1 METPILSFFEKILMK
16 KKTAVLIFI
25 SFIWA
30 FSACN
35 TANFAAGKNS
45 QTIAHNTEKASVESP
60 ESTEEKSAGETPNQ
74 SNDVTGV
81 YQSKDANHF
90 NEFKI
95 EDRAGDLKVEFM
107 GLYEFKTEGGMAMA
121 NTDQTDV
128 LPATLK
134 GGTAIV
140 KIPDYPK
147 CRYTLV
153 FAGEKLTVRRDG
165 TIMDCGLGGQIAP
178 EGVYRKVSRKTPVFG
193 EWFEEKKDDT
203 TDTKIENQIENV
215 QDQTTKRISF
225 RQGSS
230 EAIVSGKI
238 TNGAAVIY
246 LVNARKGQTL
256 EFRVLEGGENNDVV
270 GEVFAPNGRNLTGE
284 DYGTFWRGQLPQ
296 SGDYKISIGTIETEN
311 TNFKIQI
318 AIK

>member
-1 METPILSFFEKILMK
+1 M
-16 KKTAVLIFI
+16 KKTAFLIFI

-30 FSACN
+30 FSACGA
-35 TANFAAGKNS
+35 ANFAAGKNS
-45 QTIAHNTEKASVESP
+45 QTVAHNTEKASSESLETNEESSVE
-60 ESTEEKSAGETPNQ
+60 ETRNL
-74 SNDVTGV
+74 SNNVTGV

-95 EDRAGDLKVEFM
+95 IDRAGDLKVEFM
-107 GLYEFKTEGGMAMA
+107 GLYQFKNEGGMAMA

-134 GGTAIV
+134 GDTAV
-140 KIPDYPK
+140 LKIPDYPK

-153 FAGEKLTVRRDG
+153 FAGEKLTVRREG
-165 TIMDCGLGGQIAP
+165 TIMDCNLGGQIAP
-178 EGVYRKVSRKTPVFG
+178 EGVYRKVSGKTPVFG
-193 EWFEEKKDDT
+193 EWFEEKKDDAE
-203 TDTKIENQIENV
+203 DAEIENQTENV
-215 QDQTTKRISF
+215 LDQTTKRISF

-230 EAIVSGKI
+230 EAVVSGKI
-238 TNGAAVIY
+238 VNGAEVIY

-270 GEVFAPNGRNLTGE
+270 GEVFAPGGRNLTGE
-284 DYGTFWRGQLPQ
+284 DYGTFWRGELPQ
-296 SGDYKISIGTIETEN
+296 SGDYKISVGTIETEN

>member
-1 METPILSFFEKILMK
+1 M
-16 KKTAVLIFI
+16 KKTALLIFI

-30 FSACN
+30 FSACDA
-35 TANFAAGKNS
+35 ANFAAAENS
-45 QTIAHNTEKASVESP
+45 RAATAHNTEKASAESL
-60 ESTEEKSAGETPNQ
+60 ESTEEKSVGDAENQ
-74 SNDVTGV
+74 SKNVTGV

-95 EDRAGDLKVEFM
+95 ADRAGDLKVEFM
-107 GLYEFKTEGGMAMA
+107 GLYEFKNEGGMAMA

-128 LPATLK
+128 LPARLK
-134 GGTAIV
+134 GDTAIV

-147 CRYTLV
+147 CRYTLL

-178 EGVYRKVSRKTPVFG
+178 EGVYRKVSDKVPVFG
-193 EWFEEKKDDT
+193 EWFEDKKEETKDA
-203 TDTKIENQIENV
+203 KIENQTEN
-215 QDQTTKRISF
+215 DPAGAAAKRVRF
-225 RQGSS
+225 QPGSS
-230 EAIVSGKI
+230 EAVVSGKI
-238 TNGAAVIY
+238 TNGAAIVY

-256 EFRVLEGGENNDVV
+256 EFRVLEGGKYNDVV
-270 GEVFAPNGRNLTGE
+270 GEVFAPDGTNLTGE
-284 DYGTFWRGQLPQ
+284 DYGTFWRGELPQ
-296 SGDYKISIGTIETEN
+296 NGDYKISVGTIETEN

>member
-1 METPILSFFEKILMK
+1 MN
-16 KKTAVLIFI
+16 KTVLLIFI

-30 FSACN
+30 FSACS

-45 QTIAHNTEKASVESP
+45 RTVVNNTEKASAESL
-60 ESTEEKSAGETPNQ
+60 ESNEEKSVEETPNQ
-74 SNDVTGV
+74 SNNVTGV
-81 YQSKDANHF
+81 YQSKDSNHF

-107 GLYEFKTEGGMAMA
+107 GLYEFKNEGGMAMA

-134 GGTAIV
+134 GDTAIV

-165 TIMDCGLGGQIAP
+165 TIMDCNLGGQIAP
-178 EGVYRKVSRKTPVFG
+178 EGVYRKVSGKTPVFG
-193 EWFEEKKDDT
+193 EWFEEKKDEPKDA
-203 TDTKIENQIENV
+203 KIENQIGNE
-215 QDQTTKRISF
+215 QESAAKRIRF
-225 RQGSS
+225 QPGSS
-230 EAIVSGKI
+230 EAVVSGKI

-246 LVNARKGQTL
+246 RLNARKGQTL
-256 EFRVLEGGENNDVV
+256 EFRVLEGGKYNDVV
-270 GEVFAPNGRNLTGE
+270 AEVFAPDGTNLTGE
-284 DYGTFWRGQLPQ
+284 DYGTFWRGELPQ
-296 SGDYKISIGTIETEN
+296 NGDYKISVGTIETEN

>member
-1 METPILSFFEKILMK
+1 MES
-16 KKTAVLIFI
+16 
-25 SFIWA
+25 
-30 FSACN
+30 N
-35 TANFAAGKNS
+35 
-45 QTIAHNTEKASVESP
+45 
-60 ESTEEKSAGETPNQ
+60 EEKSVEETPNQ
-74 SNDVTGV
+74 SNNVTGV
-81 YQSKDANHF
+81 YQSKDSNHF

-107 GLYEFKTEGGMAMA
+107 GLYEFKNEGGMAMA

-134 GGTAIV
+134 GDTAIV

-165 TIMDCGLGGQIAP
+165 TIMDCNLGGQIAP
-178 EGVYRKVSRKTPVFG
+178 EGVYRKVSGKTPVFG
-193 EWFEEKKDDT
+193 EWFEEKKDEPKDA
-203 TDTKIENQIENV
+203 KIENQIGNE
-215 QDQTTKRISF
+215 QESAAKRIRF
-225 RQGSS
+225 QPGSS
-230 EAIVSGKI
+230 EAVVSGKI

-246 LVNARKGQTL
+246 RLNARKGQTL
-256 EFRVLEGGENNDVV
+256 EFRVLEGGKYNDVV
-270 GEVFAPNGRNLTGE
+270 AEVFAPDGTNLTGE
-284 DYGTFWRGQLPQ
+284 DYGTFWRGELPQ
-296 SGDYKISIGTIETEN
+296 NGDYKISVGTIETEN

>member
-1 METPILSFFEKILMK
+1 MQTPTLNFFEKILM

-25 SFIWA
+25 SFVWA
-30 FSACN
+30 FSACS
-35 TANFAAGKNS
+35 TANFAAGENS
-45 QTIAHNTEKASVESP
+45 RTIAHNTEKASAESP

-74 SNDVTGV
+74 SNNVTGV

-95 EDRAGDLKVEFM
+95 ADRAGDLKVEFM
-107 GLYEFKTEGGMAMA
+107 GLYEFKNEGGMAMA

-134 GGTAIV
+134 GDTAIV

-178 EGVYRKVSRKTPVFG
+178 EGVYRKVSRQTPVFG
-193 EWFEEKKDDT
+193 EWFEEKTDDG
-203 TDTKIENQIENV
+203 KEAQSENQIENV
-215 QDQTTKRISF
+215 REQTTKRVSF

-230 EAIVSGKI
+230 EAVVSGKI
-238 TNGAAVIY
+238 TSGAEVVY

-256 EFRVLEGGENNDVV
+256 EFRVLEGGANNDVV
-270 GEVFAPNGRNLTGE
+270 GEVFAPSGRNLTGE
-284 DYGTFWRGQLPQ
+284 DYGTFWRGELPQ
-296 SGDYKISIGTIETEN
+296 SGDYKISVGTIETEN

>member
-1 METPILSFFEKILMK
+1 MK
-16 KKTAVLIFI
+16 KKTALLIFI

-30 FSACN
+30 FSAACN
-35 TANFAAGKNS
+35 VTNLAAGKS
-45 QTIAHNTEKASVESP
+45 GQTLAHNTEKASSGSAE
-60 ESTEEKSAGETPNQ
+60 TTAEKPDDDAPNQ
-74 SNDVTGV
+74 SNNVTGV

-95 EDRAGDLKVEFM
+95 IDRKGDLKVEFM

-128 LPATLK
+128 LPAALD
-134 GGTAIV
+134 GDTAIV

-147 CRYTLV
+147 CRYTLR

-178 EGVYRKVSRKTPVFG
+178 EGVYRKVSGKTPVFG
-193 EWFEEKKDDT
+193 EWSEEK
-203 TDTKIENQIENV
+203 TDEAEEAPAENQTETAPNS
-215 QDQTTKRISF
+215 TGKRISF
-225 RQGSS
+225 KPGSS
-230 EAIVSGKI
+230 EAVVSGKI
-238 TNGAAVIY
+238 TNGGAVVY

-284 DYGTFWRGQLPQ
+284 DYGTFWRGALPAA
-296 SGDYKISIGTIETEN
+296 GDYKISVGTIETEN
-311 TNFKIQI
+311 TNFKIRI

>member
-1 METPILSFFEKILMK
+1 MK
-16 KKTAVLIFI
+16 KKTALLIFI

-30 FSACN
+30 FSAACS
-35 TANFAAGKNS
+35 AVNFAAGKSN
-45 QTIAHNTEKASVESP
+45 QTLAHNTEKVSSESL
-60 ESTEEKSAGETPNQ
+60 EQSGETPAEEAENE
-74 SNDVTGV
+74 SGNVTGV
-81 YQSKDANHF
+81 YQSRATNHF

-95 EDRAGDLKVEFM
+95 IDRDGNLKVEFM
-107 GLYEFKTEGGMAMA
+107 GLYEFKAENGMAMA

-128 LPATLK
+128 LTATLK
-134 GGTAIV
+134 GDTAIV
-140 KIPDYPK
+140 RIPDYPK
-147 CRYTLV
+147 CRYTLR

-178 EGVYRKVSRKTPVFG
+178 EGVYRKVSGKTPVFG
-193 EWFEEKKDDT
+193 EWSEEKEEEAAVEDAPA
-203 TDTKIENQIENV
+203 IEENRTAGA
-215 QDQTTKRISF
+215 QQTQNARRISF
-225 RQGSS
+225 KPGSS
-230 EAIVSGKI
+230 EAVVSGKI
-238 TNGAAVIY
+238 VNGGAVIY

-284 DYGTFWRGQLPQ
+284 DYGTFWRGALPQ
-296 SGDYKISIGTIETEN
+296 SGDYKISVGTIETEN

>member
-1 METPILSFFEKILMK
+1 MN
-16 KKTAVLIFI
+16 KTVLLIFI

-30 FSACN
+30 FSACG
-35 TANFAAGKNS
+35 AADFAAGKNS
-45 QTIAHNTEKASVESP
+45 RTLSLNTGKASAESL
-60 ESTEEKSAGETPNQ
+60 ESTAEKSVDEETENQ
-74 SNDVTGV
+74 SNNVTGV

-95 EDRAGDLKVEFM
+95 EARGGDLKVEFM

-128 LPATLK
+128 LTATLK
-134 GGTAIV
+134 GDTAIV

-147 CRYTLV
+147 CRYTLL

-165 TIMDCGLGGQIAP
+165 TIMDCNLGGQIAP
-178 EGVYRKVSRKTPVFG
+178 EGVYRKVSSKTPVFG
-193 EWFEEKKDDT
+193 EWFEEKKDQAKET
-203 TDTKIENQIENV
+203 PPENQNEAV
-215 QDQTTKRISF
+215 QPATAKRIRF
-225 RQGSS
+225 QPGSS
-230 EAIVSGKI
+230 EAVVSGKI
-238 TNGAAVIY
+238 TNAGAVAY

-256 EFRVLEGGENNDVV
+256 EFRVLEGGKYNDVV
-270 GEVFAPNGRNLTGE
+270 AEVFAPDGANLTGE
-284 DYGTFWRGQLPQ
+284 DYGTFWRGELPQ
-296 SGDYKISIGTIETEN
+296 SGDYKVSVGTIETEN